1 VDDATGAET
10 ASYFLLSSSTIAM
23 RRVASRVARK
33 TSMWTCALRDGSL
46 EDVFDED
53 APPTATTLAET
64 AARALRVKLVDE
76 ICRGRTSTGRRGVEE
91 VGRGGGTVK
100 TTTASDDARAERVG
114 EATRRVAATPN
125 AEEEGDDEDVA
136 RVEAVVAFVLEY
148 CAEILRPTNGERTAM
163 PPLGTH
169 VVRRVA
175 LASDETLSAYFQEQC
190 SFDASPTT
198 ADHFIDGRRQR
209 VHASAKISVRPR
221 VVSVGSTVVV
231 HLDAPPPSERAR
243 ARGVRDGC
251 CFVEFRGCSGHPDYL
266 RRRSTTPDDESEV
279 FEFNLPSIRITGL
292 ARGWPT
298 AELVGDVFVRSTT
311 TSTKAS
317 LKFREFDVDSS
328 PSFRNVVSGTI
339 ASDSKT
345 VKRLILGT
353 WDTRVLLGG
362 VSRDDAR
369 AERRINLC
377 VEGAPPLTTA
387 TGVQSLLPALRDPAV
402 MTNRRLWQSIV
413 EAMRTAKIREPE
425 RSATREILGETPP
438 VAVAEK
444 LAEGARMTYELAV
457 IVADAPPEDEEPPLP
472 RYWNPRADADA
483 EDRHE

>member
-1 VDDATGAET
+1 
-10 ASYFLLSSSTIAM
+10 M
-23 RRVASRVARK
+23 RRVASRVAR
-33 TSMWTCALRDGSL
+33 TSSVWTCALREGGSL
-46 EDVFDED
+46 EDVFE
-53 APPTATTLAET
+53 PRETTTGAET

-76 ICRGRTSTGRRGVEE
+76 ICRGRPSRGRRGVEE
-91 VGRGGGTVK
+91 GGGRGM
-100 TTTASDDARAERVG
+100 TARESDDARAARVG
-114 EATRRVAATPN
+114 EATRRAAAAAN
-125 AEEEGDDEDVA
+125 GDGEEENDDDVA

-148 CAEILRPTNGERTAM
+148 CAEILRPTNGERAAM

-169 VVRRVA
+169 VIRRAA
-175 LASDETLSAYFQEQC
+175 LASDATMSAYFQEQC
-190 SFDASPTT
+190 SFDASSPTT
-198 ADHFIDGRRQR
+198 ADHFIDGERQR

-251 CFVEFRGCSGHPDYL
+251 CFVEFRGCSGHPDHL
-266 RRRSTTPDDESEV
+266 GRRRSTTPDEDSEV

-311 TSTKAS
+311 TSTAAS

-328 PSFRNVVSGTI
+328 PSFRNIVSGTI

-369 AERRINLC
+369 AERRINLR
-377 VEGAPPLTTA
+377 VDDAPPPLTTA
-387 TGVQSLLPALRDPAV
+387 TGIQSVLPALRDPAV
-402 MTNRRLWQSIV
+402 MTNRRLWQAIV
-413 EAMRTAKIREPE
+413 EAMRAAKIREPE

-472 RYWNPRADADA
+472 RYWNPHANANANA
-483 EDRHE
+483 EERRE

>member
-1 VDDATGAET
+1 
-10 ASYFLLSSSTIAM
+10 
-23 RRVASRVARK
+23 
-33 TSMWTCALRDGSL
+33 L
-46 EDVFDED
+46 EDVFDAD
-53 APPTATTLAET
+53 APPTATTRAET

-76 ICRGRTSTGRRGVEE
+76 ICRGRTSRGRRLVEE
-91 VGRGGGTVK
+91 AGRGGGTVK

-114 EATRRVAATPN
+114 EATRRAAATPN
-125 AEEEGDDEDVA
+125 AEEEGEDGDVA

-198 ADHFIDGRRQR
+198 ADHFIDGQRQR

-243 ARGVRDGC
+243 SRGVRDGC

-266 RRRSTTPDDESEV
+266 RRRSTTLDDESEV